1 MIQARRQS
9 CSQQFKTMKQGYSQP
24 SNDFLLLDAPPSKKG
39 FKLSHVG
46 LSYSLQSHREKKRY
60 SYRNHFEIK
69 HNLIT
74 NEVKIQPKSI
84 SLLTQYPSTH
94 DRGKRSGKLFIDG
107 LTLQA
112 KHKIQKAS
120 RVLES
125 IHKHEPNLKAYCSL
139 ITLTY
144 GKDFPTDHDSKKHL
158 DIFLK
163 RLRRL
168 HPTCK
173 YIWVAEKQ
181 KRGAIHYHILT
192 PYYTPKEFVNNSW
205 NEIVNNW
212 QRSNNKNIQTLL
224 PNVIKVNSA
233 GSYLAKYLQ
242 KEGQNIGGNGYGI
255 DQGTRALMKDESI
268 VFIAHDLEPNQVN
281 EIVYA
286 MTQDLS
292 KNQNKCLTWQS
303 KYTTYKGAWIDSL
316 NVFQFQEWLKYK
328 RHDYNLI
335 LEFESKKERSDVLK
349 ILT

>member
-1 MIQARRQS
+1 MNLKELQYQNQITL
-9 CSQQFKTMKQGYSQP
+9 KEKP
-24 SNDFLLLDAPPSKKG
+24 LKKG
-39 FKLSHVG
+39 FKLSQVG

-60 SYRNHFEIK
+60 SFRNHFEIK

-74 NEVKIQPKSI
+74 DEVKIQPKSI
-84 SLLTQYPSTH
+84 SLLTNYASNH

-125 IHKHEPNLKAYCSL
+125 IHKHEPKLKAYCSL

-144 GKDFPTDHDSKKHL
+144 GKHFPTDHESKKHL
-158 DIFLK
+158 DTFLK

-168 HPTCK
+168 HKECK
-173 YIWVAEKQ
+173 YLWVAEKQ

-192 PYYTPKEFVNNSW
+192 PYYTDKSFVNSAW

-212 QRSNNKNIQTLL
+212 QISNNKSIQTLL

-255 DQGTRALMKDESI
+255 DQRTRSLMKDESI
-268 VFIAHDLEPNQVN
+268 TLIAHDLEPNQIN
-281 EIVYA
+281 EI
-286 MTQDLS
+286 TESLIKDLS
-292 KNQNKCLTWQS
+292 KNQSKSIVWQS
-303 KYTTYKGAWIDSL
+303 KYTSYKGGWVNGL
-316 NVFQFQEWLKYK
+316 NVFQIEEWIKYK
-328 RHDYNLI
+328 RHDYKLMI
-335 LEFESKKERSDVLK
+335 ESESIKERKEVLK
-349 ILT
+349 ALIET